1 MRFRYP
7 MSALIGLLFAVA
19 CESPFITDAV
29 GTTPA
34 TDGSVTLTV
43 VANSPTLTVGQSTQ
57 ITAMVKDAAGQ
68 PATSGP
74 ISWSTSAPAVASV
87 STEGSVTAL
96 SAGTA
101 TITATTN
108 GKSAGTAVTVIA
120 PSQTPP
126 GGAASGIH
134 IPLRIQR
141 FDGGSGTVQVSNA
154 IPLAPGLLMPAATKN
169 VQLFVN
175 GIEQPIYVEV
185 LQGRHADGSL
195 RSILV
200 QFNASIPAGQVLNG
214 ELAIGS
220 ARTTTDLAR
229 PTTGRSTPAA
239 VALPTDPNYLVSTD
253 LVGPTL
259 SADSTA
265 LAGGA
270 FARYD
275 ADFSQWADYQW
286 TYSGADWSSGNYYDR
301 AAIYYAFWV
310 RTGNPEY
317 WRRGTLMAVNY
328 RTGYLEPNN
337 YGSSA
342 HWSLL
347 DGLERHYIL
356 TGDDSSRH
364 AVAAVANVLN
374 AGWYW
379 NNLSAND
386 TRIKARMLMSYLLAW
401 RINADTMGSYYADV
415 LRTGLPKMLAT
426 QSADG
431 AYRDSVFCNQSSA
444 YMTGMFNDALIQYYT
459 YFSPDPR
466 IPSAVKRSADWLS
479 AHQWVDSAQAFTYI
493 SGDCPSDAAGPTLA
507 GDLNNLI
514 VNTFAWTYATTK
526 DPTYKTMADKIFVG
540 AQVNGFPSGTKQFN
554 QEYTTSYRYLAYRR

>member
-34 TDGSVTLTV
+34 ADGSITLSV
-43 VANSPTLTVGQSTQ
+43 VANSPTLTIGQSTQ

-74 ISWSTSAPAVASV
+74 IAWSTSAPAVASV

-101 TITATTN
+101 MITATTN
-108 GKSAGTAVTVIA
+108 GKSAGTPVTVVA
-120 PSQTPP
+120 PAKTPTGP
-126 GGAASGIH
+126 TSGIH
-134 IPLRIQR
+134 IPLAIQR
-141 FDGGSGTVQVSNA
+141 FDGGSGAVLVSNA
-154 IPLAPGLLMPAATKN
+154 IPLAPGLLMPTATKN
-169 VQLFVN
+169 LQLFVN
-175 GIEQPIYVEV
+175 GVEQPIYVEV
-185 LQGRHADGSL
+185 LQGRHADGTL
-195 RSILV
+195 RSILI
-200 QFNASIPAGQVLNG
+200 QFNTSIAAGQVLNG

-220 ARTTTDLAR
+220 ARTTTDIAK
-229 PTTGRSTPAA
+229 PTAGRSLPAA

-265 LAGGA
+265 LAGGP

-275 ADFSQWADYQW
+275 ADFAQWADYQW
-286 TYSGADWSSGNYYDR
+286 TYSGADWSMGNYYDR

-310 RTGNPEY
+310 RTGNAEY
-317 WRRGTLMAVNY
+317 WRRGTQMAVNY
-328 RTGYLEPNN
+328 RIGYLEANN
-337 YGSSA
+337 YGASA
-342 HWSLL
+342 HWTLL
-347 DGLERHYIL
+347 DGLERHYVL

-364 AVAAVANVLN
+364 AVAAVTNFLN
-374 AGWYW
+374 FPWYW
-379 NNLSAND
+379 NNLTSND
-386 TRIKARMLMSYLLAW
+386 TRIKARMLNSFLLSW
-401 RINADTMGSYYADV
+401 RINADTLGSYYAGV
-415 LRTGLPKMLAT
+415 LQDALPKMLAT
-426 QSADG
+426 QSPDG

-466 IPSAVKRSADWLS
+466 IPPAVKRSADWLA

-514 VNTFAWTYATTK
+514 VNTYAWTYKMTK
-526 DPTYKTMADKIFVG
+526 DQTYKTMADKIFVG
-540 AQVNGFPSGTKQFN
+540 AQVNGYPSGTKQFN
-554 QEYTTSYRYLAYRR
+554 QEYTTSYRYLSYRR